1 MRIALTGG
9 IASGKSTI
17 LHLLRE
23 RGVSVFS
30 ADAIARDIL
39 WEPRVQDELAR
50 RFGLTLPIGPP
61 VLKELLSADDETRRA
76 VNRIMHPAI
85 ADAIDQA
92 QATVYEI
99 PLLFETCLHVEFDAI
114 WVAFCSRETQTKRLV
129 ERYGRADGFDQFS
142 WQIDSKVALAFAD
155 SVISTDG
162 DLEGTKET
170 LLQEAKRW
178 RVTLVVS

>member
-39 WEPRVQDELAR
+39 WEPRVQDELAH

-61 VLKELLSADDETRRA
+61 ILKELLSADDASRRA
-76 VNRIMHPAI
+76 VNRIMHPSI
-85 ADAIDQA
+85 ASAIDA
-92 QATVYEI
+92 SQATVFEI

-114 WVAFCSRETQTKRLV
+114 WVAFCTRETQTKRLI

-155 SVISTDG
+155 SVISTE
-162 DLEGTKET
+162 EGLKQTEET

-178 RVTLVVS
+178 ALTLVVS